1 MRASGVNT
9 MNVAMWPGSAAIRR
23 GLLLACAFLVCAIG
37 ASAAQAAVGVLDA
50 SYADTG
56 PPPVHQPTAPTGEKP
71 QSKLWF
77 NDGIW
82 WGSIWS
88 KTKYTIQR
96 YDVSGTWVD
105 TGVVIDPRD
114 KSQADMLWDGT
125 HLYAIS
131 NVHEASSTL
140 DPAVR
145 LYRFSYN
152 ATTKTYSPDAG
163 FPVVIFQPA
172 STTDL
177 ETVVMDKDSTG
188 MLWATFT
195 YANVPGSCV
204 TLATCPAGR
213 SVYTAHST
221 TSDTAW
227 STPAV
232 LPLARAAN
240 VSGNDI
246 SSIVHFGNKIGV
258 LFSDQVPDP
267 GPATSMTGDYFAVHV
282 DGQPDSAWTQE
293 TALFGKRAADDHI
306 NLKAA
311 PDGRLYAA
319 VKTSANDA
327 GTPVASDPLI
337 YLLERTTAGV
347 WSTFAFSTVA
357 SQETRSQILLDP
369 THGVVYQ
376 FATFPPDGA
385 YEAGGKIYC
394 KVTSMDSPSF
404 DAGPGSPFIDLAP
417 GDHLNNFSTT
427 KQTVSPASGLLGIAA
442 DDHNLHYAHNSLA
455 LTGAPSCQGAPIV
468 PPVVVT
474 PPASAPA
481 GRHAPGRHAPGRHD
495 EQPVP
500 GRLLERQ
507 GALALEP
514 HVLAQADV
522 DGAPEGQVDVLAAP
536 QAGSCARQAARRRGW
551 TGERVPQ
558 EGHDQD
564 DPGAPDPRRT
574 RAHRAQGA
582 CQGVRDHPHSGGQGT
597 PPRARL
603 VDDDRVPL
611 VAPGFRQHCRSR
623 HPWSRPSRPPAKVPS
638 RPPVQV
644 RVRDDHVRRRPH
656 CVQSSTV

>member
-1 MRASGVNT
+1 MGR
-9 MNVAMWPGSAAIRR
+9 
-23 GLLLACAFLVCAIG
+23 LLACAFLVCAAG
-37 ASAAQAAVGVLDA
+37 ASAAQAAVGIQDS
-50 SYADTG
+50 SYGATG
-56 PPPVHQPTAPTGEKP
+56 TSHSQPTAPTGEKP

-88 KTKYTIQR
+88 KTRYTIQR

-114 KSQADMLWDGT
+114 KSQADMLWDGL

-131 NVHEASSTL
+131 NVHQASSTL

-152 ATTKTYSPDAG
+152 ATTKSYSLDAG
-163 FPVVIFQPA
+163 FPVVIFQPS
-172 STTDL
+172 STSDL

-204 TLATCPAGR
+204 TMATCPAGR

-221 TSDTAW
+221 TSDSAW

-258 LFSDQVPDP
+258 FFSDQVPDP

-282 DGQPDSAWTQE
+282 DGQPDGAWTQE

-327 GTPVASDPLI
+327 GSPVATDPLI
-337 YLLERTTAGV
+337 YLLERTTAGT
-347 WSTFAFSTVA
+347 WSKFAFGTVA

-369 THGVVYQ
+369 TNGVVYQ

-385 YEAGGKIYC
+385 YEGGGEIYC

-404 DAGPGSPFIDLAP
+404 SAGPGDPFIDLAA

-427 KQTVSPASGLLGIAA
+427 KQTVGPVSGLLGIAG
-442 DDHNLHYAHNSLA
+442 DDYNLHYAHDSLA
-455 LTGAPSCQGAPIV
+455 LTGTPSCLGAPIV
-468 PPVVVT
+468 PPVVATTPTPPPVVT
-474 PPASAPA
+474 PPIVTPPVVTARAPCRVVSSSVKVRSLSSLMSSLKRTSTVRLKVKTTCSLRLKLTAALGKRHGAVVGRARVFLKKGTTKTILVHLTRA
-481 GRHAPGRHAPGRHD
+481 GR
-495 EQPVP
+495 
-500 GRLLERQ
+500 
-507 GALALEP
+507 ALI
-514 HVLAQADV
+514 
-522 DGAPEGQVDVLAAP
+522 
-536 QAGSCARQAARRRGW
+536 
-551 TGERVPQ
+551 
-558 EGHDQD
+558 
-564 DPGAPDPRRT
+564 
-574 RAHRAQGA
+574 AHKA
-582 CQGVRDHPHSGGQGT
+582 H
-597 PPRARL
+597 
-603 VDDDRVPL
+603 
-611 VAPGFRQHCRSR
+611 
-623 HPWSRPSRPPAKVPS
+623 AKVFVTTRTSAVKGLSPA
-638 RPPVQV
+638 RAW
-644 RVRDDHVRRRPH
+644 
-656 CVQSSTV
+656 STTIAFHT